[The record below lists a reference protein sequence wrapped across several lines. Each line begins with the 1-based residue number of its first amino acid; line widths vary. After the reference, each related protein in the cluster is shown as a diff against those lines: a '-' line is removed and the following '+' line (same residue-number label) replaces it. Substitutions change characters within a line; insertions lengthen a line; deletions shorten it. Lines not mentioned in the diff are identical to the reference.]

1 MNQKARRW
9 EEDGLVRM
17 GMSDEEHVNV
27 CNLIMVLEV
36 DFNTICFYSL

>member
-17 GMSDEEHVNV
+17 GISDEEHVNV
-27 CNLIMVLEV
+27 WNLKIILEV

>member
-1 MNQKARRW
+1 MNKKARRW

-17 GMSDEEHVNV
+17 GMSDEKHVNV